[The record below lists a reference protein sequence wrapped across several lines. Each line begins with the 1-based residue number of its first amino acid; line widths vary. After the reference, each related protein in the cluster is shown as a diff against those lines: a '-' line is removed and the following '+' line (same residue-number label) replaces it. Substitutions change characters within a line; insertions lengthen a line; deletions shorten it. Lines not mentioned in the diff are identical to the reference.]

1 MSHYQ
6 TLGVAKTATPDE
18 IKKSYRKL
26 ASQHHP
32 DKGGDT
38 TTFQK
43 IEEAYRILSD
53 PQQRQQYDNPQ
64 PQFQGPQFQGFG
76 GDPNFN
82 GVNLGDLFSQM
93 FGHAGHP
100 QHRQQQQ
107 PHVFRTVIHITLEQ
121 AFNGDT
127 QNVRLQTPMGTHAI
141 NVSIPKGIQDGGQV
155 RYEKIIDGASLMV
168 EFRIQ
173 PHLKYDRKLND
184 LYANHSIS
192 VLDLIVGTTFEFT
205 TLSGK
210 TLEVRVPPKTQPFM
224 QLKIAG
230 QGMPINGTT
239 QYGDQII
246 LLKPFVPDIIDAEI
260 TESILRSKL

>member
-1 MSHYQ
+1 MDHYQ

-38 TTFQK
+38 STFQK

-53 PQQRQQYDNPQ
+53 PNQRQQYDTPQ
-64 PQFQGPQFQGFG
+64 HQFHGFG
-76 GDPNFN
+76 SDTNFN
-82 GVNLGDLFSQM
+82 NVNLGDLFAQM
-93 FGHAGHP
+93 FGQAGHP
-100 QHRQQQQ
+100 QHRQQQ

-155 RYEKIIDGASLMV
+155 RYEKIIEGASLMV

-173 PHLKYDRKLND
+173 PHLKYDRKFND
-184 LYANHSIS
+184 LYTNHSIS

-224 QLKIAG
+224 QLKIAS
-230 QGMPINGTT
+230 QGMPIHGTT

-246 LLKPFVPDIIDAEI
+246 LLKPFIPDIINSEI

>member
-18 IKKSYRKL
+18 IKKAYRKL

-38 TTFQK
+38 STFQK

-64 PQFQGPQFQGFG
+64 PQFHGFG
-76 GDPNFN
+76 NDPNFN
-82 GVNLGDLFSQM
+82 GVNLGDLFAQM
-93 FGHAGHP
+93 FGHHGHP
-100 QHRQQQQ
+100 HQHRQQQ
-107 PHVFRTVIHITLEQ
+107 PHVFRTMLHVTLEQ
-121 AFNGDT
+121 AYNGDT
-127 QNVRLQTPMGTHAI
+127 QNVKLQTPMGLHAVNI
-141 NVSIPKGIQDGGQV
+141 NVPKGIQDGGQV
-155 RYEKIIDGASLMV
+155 RYEKIIESASLLV
-168 EFRIQ
+168 EFKIE
-173 PHLKYDRKLND
+173 PNLKYDRKFND
-184 LYANHSIS
+184 LYSNHPIS
-192 VLDLIVGTTFEFT
+192 VLDLIVGTSFEFT

-210 TLEVRVPPKTQPFM
+210 TLEVKVPPKTQPYM

-230 QGMPINGTT
+230 QGMPIYGTT

-246 LLKPFVPDIIDAEI
+246 LLKPFIPDIINSEI

>member
-1 MSHYQ
+1 MDHYQ

-18 IKKSYRKL
+18 IKKAYRKL

-38 TTFQK
+38 STFQK

-53 PQQRQQYDNPQ
+53 PNQRQQYDMPQ
-64 PQFQGPQFQGFG
+64 HQFHGFNT
-76 GDPNFN
+76 DTNFN
-82 GVNLGDLFSQM
+82 NVNLGDLFAQM
-93 FGHAGHP
+93 FGQAAHP
-100 QHRQQQQ
+100 QHRPQQ

-141 NVSIPKGIQDGGQV
+141 NVSIPKGIPDGGQV
-155 RYEKIIDGASLMV
+155 RYEKVIEGASLMV

-184 LYANHSIS
+184 LYSNHSIS
-192 VLDLIVGTTFEFT
+192 ILDLIVGTTFEFI

-210 TLEVRVPPKTQPFM
+210 TLEVKVPPKTQPFM

-230 QGMPINGTT
+230 QGMPIYGTP
-239 QYGDQII
+239 QCGDQII
-246 LLKPFVPDIIDAEI
+246 LLKPFMPDIINSEI

>member
-1 MSHYQ
+1 MDHYQ

-18 IKKSYRKL
+18 IKKAYRKL

-38 TTFQK
+38 STFQK

-53 PQQRQQYDNPQ
+53 PNQRQQYDTPQ
-64 PQFQGPQFQGFG
+64 HQFHGFNA
-76 GDPNFN
+76 DTNFN
-82 GVNLGDLFSQM
+82 NVNLGDLFAQM
-93 FGHAGHP
+93 FGQSGHP
-100 QHRQQQQ
+100 QQRHQQ
-107 PHVFRTVIHITLEQ
+107 PHVFRTAIHITLEQ

-141 NVSIPKGIQDGGQV
+141 NVSIPKGIPDGGQV
-155 RYEKIIDGASLMV
+155 RYEKIIEGASLMV

-210 TLEVRVPPKTQPFM
+210 TLEVKVPPKTQPFM

-230 QGMPINGTT
+230 QGMPIYGTS

-246 LLKPFVPDIIDAEI
+246 LLKPFIPDIINSEI

>member
-1 MSHYQ
+1 
-6 TLGVAKTATPDE
+6 
-18 IKKSYRKL
+18 
-26 ASQHHP
+26 
-32 DKGGDT
+32 
-38 TTFQK
+38 
-43 IEEAYRILSD
+43 
-53 PQQRQQYDNPQ
+53 
-64 PQFQGPQFQGFG
+64 
-76 GDPNFN
+76 
-82 GVNLGDLFSQM
+82 M

-210 TLEVRVPPKTQPFM
+210 TLEVKVPPKTQPFM

-246 LLKPFVPDIIDAEI
+246 LLKPFVPDIINAEI

>member
-1 MSHYQ
+1 
-6 TLGVAKTATPDE
+6 
-18 IKKSYRKL
+18 
-26 ASQHHP
+26 
-32 DKGGDT
+32 
-38 TTFQK
+38 
-43 IEEAYRILSD
+43 
-53 PQQRQQYDNPQ
+53 
-64 PQFQGPQFQGFG
+64 
-76 GDPNFN
+76 
-82 GVNLGDLFSQM
+82 M
-93 FGHAGHP
+93 FGQAGHP
-100 QHRQQQQ
+100 QHRQQQ

-155 RYEKIIDGASLMV
+155 RYEKIIEGASLMV
-168 EFRIQ
+168 EFRIH
-173 PHLKYDRKLND
+173 PHLKYDRKIND
-184 LYANHSIS
+184 LYTNHSIS

-210 TLEVRVPPKTQPFM
+210 TLEVKVPPKTQPFM

-230 QGMPINGTT
+230 QGMPIYGTS

-246 LLKPFVPDIIDAEI
+246 LLKPFIPDIINAEI